1 MPECSSKKVNN
12 MFLIGAGFTKAVF
25 PKAPLNNDLLE
36 KLIKYRKNKDIP
48 TPLKKYKQ
56 EYKTDDIEIIL
67 TKLDLEIAGS
77 HPNTTKNLTDDRI
90 TIERQ
95 IAPYFWRFSFN
106 EEIFSKNKWL
116 SDFAKLFSNN
126 DAIVSL
132 NYDCFLEGLLDYSEL
147 WDPTGYVKIA
157 NPLFKPEPPNPK
169 NILVYKIH
177 GSSNFRI
184 SSAILREKGQKVI
197 GLIIN
202 DNFFPRSGKYT
213 GFGDSNET
221 PLYIIAPSFVK
232 IPHVQIADMINKA
245 IKVAPYAKNMV
256 IGGCSLRPE
265 DNSVWLI
272 ITSFIKKDLP
282 TTKNLIIIDPYANNI
297 KNRVES
303 YWVGSTQHLNIY
315 PIPKTFQNGIEEL
328 LEKLNNCERK
338 K

>member
-1 MPECSSKKVNN
+1 MPESSSKEINN
-12 MFLIGAGFTKAVF
+12 LFLIGAGFTKAIF
-25 PKAPLNNDLLE
+25 PKAPLNNELFG
-36 KLIKYRKNKDIP
+36 KLIKYCEKKDIP

-67 TKLDLEIAGS
+67 TKLDLEIASSG
-77 HPNTTKNLTDDRI
+77 PNNTKNLTIDRN
-90 TIERQ
+90 TIERH
-95 IAPYFWRFSFN
+95 IAAHFRRFSFN
-106 EEIFSKNKWL
+106 EEVFSKNKWL
-116 SDFAKLFSNN
+116 SGFAKLFSNN

-202 DNFFPRSGKYT
+202 DDFFPRSGKYT

-232 IPHVQIADMINKA
+232 IPHQDIEIMMLKA
-245 IKVAPYAKNMV
+245 LKTAESA
-256 IGGCSLRPE
+256 
-265 DNSVWLI
+265 NS
-272 ITSFIKKDLP
+272 
-282 TTKNLIIIDPYANNI
+282 LIIIGCGLRKEDSFLWLLLTSFLNQSTNNRKLILVDPDAEEIKSKICDHYFVDINRFINI
-297 KNRVES
+297 RLYS
-303 YWVGSTQHLNIY
+303 
-315 PIPKTFQNGIEEL
+315 NGIECACEQLTNEL
-328 LEKLNNCERK
+328 HENEV
-338 K
+338 

>member
-1 MPECSSKKVNN
+1 
-12 MFLIGAGFTKAVF
+12 MF
-25 PKAPLNNDLLE
+25 PDAPLNNDLLD
-36 KLIKYRKNKDIP
+36 KLIEYCEKKNIP

-77 HPNTTKNLTDDRI
+77 RPNTTKNLTDNRI

-106 EEIFSKNKWL
+106 EEVFSKNKWL
-116 SDFAKLFSNN
+116 SDFTKLFSNN

-132 NYDCFLEGLLDYSEL
+132 NYDCFLEGLLDYYEL
-147 WDPTGYVKIA
+147 WDPMGYVNIA
-157 NPLFKPEPPNPK
+157 NPQFQSEPPNPR

-197 GLIIN
+197 VLIIN

-232 IPHVQIADMINKA
+232 IPHVQIAGIINKA

-272 ITSFIKKDLP
+272 ITSFIKKELP
-282 TTKNLIIIDPYANNI
+282 TTKNLIIIDPDANNI
-297 KNRVES
+297 KDRVES
-303 YWVGSTQHLNIY
+303 YCIGSTQHLNIY
-315 PIPKTFQNGIEEL
+315 PIPKKFQDGIEDL
-328 LEKLNNCERK
+328 LERLSSYECK

>member
-1 MPECSSKKVNN
+1 MPECSSKKINN

-36 KLIKYRKNKDIP
+36 KLIKYCKNKDIP

-77 HPNTTKNLTDDRI
+77 RQNNTKSIEDDRK

-95 IAPYFWRFSFN
+95 IAAYFIPLVFDEWG
-106 EEIFSKNKWL
+106 FSKNKWL
-116 SDFAKLFSNN
+116 RDFAKLFSNN
-126 DAIVSL
+126 DAIISL

-147 WDPTGYVKIA
+147 WDPMGYVNIA
-157 NPLFKPEPPNPK
+157 NPQFKPEPPNPK

-184 SSAILREKGQKVI
+184 FQKVI
-197 GLIIN
+197 IPII
-202 DNFFPRSGKYT
+202 DDAIFPRSEECVIS
-213 GFGDSNET
+213 FNSNEA

-232 IPHVQIADMINKA
+232 IPHVQIAGIINKA

-265 DNSVWLI
+265 DNFVWLI
-272 ITSFIKKDLP
+272 ITSFIKKELP
-282 TTKNLIIIDPYANNI
+282 TTKNLIIIDPDANNI
-297 KNRVES
+297 KDRVES
-303 YWVGSTQHLNIY
+303 YCVGSTQHLNIY

>member
-1 MPECSSKKVNN
+1 MPECSSKKINN

-36 KLIKYRKNKDIP
+36 KLIKYCKNKDIP

-77 HPNTTKNLTDDRI
+77 RQNNTKSIEDDRK

-95 IAPYFWRFSFN
+95 IAAYFIPLVFDEWGF
-106 EEIFSKNKWL
+106 IKNKWL
-116 SDFAKLFSNN
+116 RDFAKLFSNN

-147 WDPTGYVKIA
+147 WDPMGYVNIA
-157 NPLFKPEPPNPK
+157 NPQFKPEPPNP
-169 NILVYKIH
+169 
-177 GSSNFRI
+177 
-184 SSAILREKGQKVI
+184 
-197 GLIIN
+197 
-202 DNFFPRSGKYT
+202 
-213 GFGDSNET
+213 
-221 PLYIIAPSFVK
+221 
-232 IPHVQIADMINKA
+232 
-245 IKVAPYAKNMV
+245 KNMV

-265 DNSVWLI
+265 DNFVWLI
-272 ITSFIKKDLP
+272 ITSFIKKELP
-282 TTKNLIIIDPYANNI
+282 TTKNLIIIDPDANNI
-297 KNRVES
+297 KDRVES
-303 YWVGSTQHLNIY
+303 YCVGSTQHLNIY
-315 PIPKTFQNGIEEL
+315 PIPKTFQNGTEEL